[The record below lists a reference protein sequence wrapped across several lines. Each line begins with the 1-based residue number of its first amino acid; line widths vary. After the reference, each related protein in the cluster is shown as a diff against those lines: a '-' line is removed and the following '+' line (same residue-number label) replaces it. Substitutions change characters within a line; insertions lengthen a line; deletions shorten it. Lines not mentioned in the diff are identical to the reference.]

1 MTPETSYTVEPGDPA
16 ALARTVEA
24 MLGDEEERVRRGT
37 AARQLAIDRYSW
49 QDIARRLER
58 IYDEARGVRARE
70 TVAA

>member
-1 MTPETSYTVEPGDPA
+1 MRKLRARLFVTRKNEPSPCS
-16 ALARTVEA
+16 T
-24 MLGDEEERVRRGT
+24 RRGA

-58 IYDEARGVRARE
+58 IYDEARGIRERE